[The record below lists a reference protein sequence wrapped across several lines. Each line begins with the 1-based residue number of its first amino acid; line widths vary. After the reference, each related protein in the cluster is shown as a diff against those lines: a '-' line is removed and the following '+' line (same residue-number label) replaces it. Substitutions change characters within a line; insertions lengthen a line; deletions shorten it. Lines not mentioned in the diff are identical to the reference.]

1 MKICPSFCRGQTQ
14 NKMPLESLYA
24 HEQSLYAFPQTS
36 HTSHNYSTSIST
48 LPHTRNHTRYTI
60 PDSPQTTIKMCV
72 RITTWACDCKKV
84 ELEECRWYRQA
95 ENDARKERE
104 KRGFWKSI
112 FYSTCKIVCPFPA
125 GRVHHQYH
133 ICPGCT
139 ARREAEEEGV
149 LHRYLRRA
157 ERERRRQDREAEACS
172 QKDSQKETERRRLET
187 KWGWVCE
194 ACRAEGRVIQC
205 YQRKPHDGPCC
216 ARGADEFAEWEK
228 RQGYHSVDPRPS
240 SRAPRANPP
249 REPRAT
255 RENMFSHPK
264 TDHKDARDNRLDSDN
279 ESLEPHLVAAVGL
292 MSGMNPRFM
301 GTDPSPPLPP
311 PPPPKPYYENPGIDL
326 DRWGGARR
334 TDHGSYP
341 APSAPPDDPLPWKPL
356 RTKHNQVETVPP
368 ARPTPA
374 NFSRP
379 AEAPRSRS
387 VVREPSLP
395 PRPQLRHENRKI
407 SGVTAPSTLSRKPV
421 AASGSPKKNV
431 ATSGSSK
438 SSKTPSK
445 KAAPTSRSSNS
456 PKKTASNPPTSMK
469 QPPLTGSRYHTKAL
483 QAGRRLSQTSS
494 RGPPI
499 PTSDVNGISPL
510 SSRVSNDS
518 SVSPMSS
525 HPLRSVGSTMGELNR
540 EIDDVM
546 DCFSEPDE
554 DPTARRWH

>member
-1 MKICPSFCRGQTQ
+1 MHTNNPFMPFRKLLILLTILLPVSRRFLIQGITQ
-14 NKMPLESLYA
+14 A
-24 HEQSLYAFPQTS
+24 
-36 HTSHNYSTSIST
+36 
-48 LPHTRNHTRYTI
+48 YTI

-72 RITTWACDCKKV
+72 RITTWACDCKKE

-95 ENDARKERE
+95 ESDARKEKE

-112 FYSTCKIVCPFPA
+112 FHSACKIVCPFPA
-125 GRVHHQYH
+125 GRIHHQYH

-139 ARREAEEEGV
+139 ARREAEEEG
-149 LHRYLRRA
+149 LRHRLLRRA
-157 ERERRRQDREAEACS
+157 ERERRRQDGESEAR
-172 QKDSQKETERRRLET
+172 SQKETERRRLET

-194 ACRAEGRVIQC
+194 ACRTEGRVVQC

-228 RQGYHSVDPRPS
+228 IQGYHSSDPRPP
-240 SRAPRANPP
+240 SRAPRADPP

-264 TDHKDARDNRLDSDN
+264 IDDKGARDNRRDPDN

-301 GTDPSPPLPP
+301 GTDPSPPPLPP
-311 PPPPKPYYENPGIDL
+311 PQPYYENPGIDL

-356 RTKHNQVETVPP
+356 RTKHSQVKTVP
-368 ARPTPA
+368 ATRSTPA

-379 AEAPRSRS
+379 AEAPRNRS
-387 VVREPSLP
+387 VRREPSLP

-407 SGVTAPSTLSRKPV
+407 SGLTAPSTPLRKPV
-421 AASGSPKKNV
+421 AASGSSKKNV

-438 SSKTPSK
+438 SSKTFK
-445 KAAPTSRSSNS
+445 KATPTSPQSNS
-456 PKKTASNPPTSMK
+456 SKKTASNPPTSMK
-469 QPPLTGSRYHTKAL
+469 EPTPTGSRYHTKAL
-483 QAGRRLSQTSS
+483 QDGRRLSRTSS

-499 PTSDVNGISPL
+499 PTPDGNGISPF
-510 SSRVSNDS
+510 SSPVSNNS
-518 SVSPMSS
+518 SVSSMSS
-525 HPLRSVGSTMGELNR
+525 HPLRSVGSTMGELYL
-540 EIDDVM
+540 EIDDMM

-554 DPTARRWH
+554 DPPARRWH